1 MRRSKGLRG
10 TIHLAHEELR
20 FEDSDYFQR
29 FFRMRSDLFDQL
41 VDMVTPFI
49 QRQDTNMRECI
60 SPRDR
65 VSVTLRFLT
74 TGEAYRSLEYS
85 MRIPACTI
93 SRIVPETCR
102 VIYEVLQKDYLKVN
116 KLNIYELLKLIIK
129 INVMHNFYRHQVQMN
144 NGQKLQVLIF
154 NCGMFQTAL
163 AQWMGD
169 I

>member
-1 MRRSKGLRG
+1 MTDTKRKLKKLMAIALLAEAVEQDEKFDKFKKQKCRRSVWTREWIMRRSQDLRG

-29 FFRMRSDLFDQL
+29 FFRLRADLFDQL

-49 QRQDTNMRECI
+49 QRQDTNMRKCI

-65 VSVTLRFLT
+65 VSVTLRFLA

-102 VIYEVLQKDYLKVN
+102 VIYEVLQKDYLRVN
-116 KLNIYELLKLIIK
+116 K
-129 INVMHNFYRHQVQMN
+129 
-144 NGQKLQVLIF
+144 
-154 NCGMFQTAL
+154 
-163 AQWMGD
+163 
-169 I
+169 